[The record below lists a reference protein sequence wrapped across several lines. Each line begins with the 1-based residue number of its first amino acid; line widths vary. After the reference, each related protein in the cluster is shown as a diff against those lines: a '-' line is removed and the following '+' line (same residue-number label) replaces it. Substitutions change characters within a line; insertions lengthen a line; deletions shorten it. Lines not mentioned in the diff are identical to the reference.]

1 MFGPGLLF
9 NLMTGYIKL
18 FGTIL
23 DSTIWSE
30 SKETKLLWITMLAMC
45 GKEGIV
51 EASIPGL
58 AERSRLT
65 LKETEES
72 LKRLELP
79 DPYSR
84 TKEHEGRRIKTVD
97 GGWLILNHAKYRLKL
112 SEDERRA
119 YKAAKQRE
127 YRERDKSIAS
137 GQAVDKNGQMC
148 TRLTHTDADTDTKAK
163 GGVPPNPP
171 PPSKSQMILWEKS
184 LTRVN
189 SRLLELKDADQE
201 PYISER
207 KSLRASRKDLL
218 SKLCLPA

>member
-1 MFGPGLLF
+1 
-9 NLMTGYIKL
+9 MTGYIKL

-45 GKEGIV
+45 GREGIV

-65 LKETEES
+65 LEETEEA
-72 LKRLELP
+72 LKRLESP
-79 DPYSR
+79 DKYSR

-119 YKAAKQRE
+119 YKAAKQKE
-127 YRERDKSIAS
+127 YRQRDKALTEVR
-137 GQAVDKNGQMC
+137 GQAVDTGGQMC
-148 TRLTHTDADTDTKAK
+148 TMLTQAEADAEADADTKEKGEGKDTSR
-163 GGVPPNPP
+163 NCST
-171 PPSKSQMILWEKS
+171 PPSLMIKWEKS
-184 LTRVN
+184 LE
-189 SRLLELKDADQE
+189 RLNKRLDELKDADL
-201 PYISER
+201 PHAVAER
-207 KSLRASRKDLL
+207 KALKASRKVLL
-218 SKLCLPA
+218 DKLGIPA